1 MPKTEKSKAKTNGT
15 AKEPKAETKSVTW
28 RLPIRV
34 AEEHENDWSE
44 FRAVLDE
51 WAEKGAELEVPEIPE
66 DTTSCC
72 MRVDVETLAE
82 LEKEAKRLSK
92 ATGRRWTA
100 GKVAREVYDR
110 HHGIE

>member
-1 MPKTEKSKAKTNGT
+1 MPQSETSD
-15 AKEPKAETKSVTW
+15 TKSVTW

-34 AEEHENDWSE
+34 AEEHANDWSE
-44 FRAVLDE
+44 FREVLDN
-51 WAEKGAELEVPEIPE
+51 WAEKGDELEAPDPPE

-72 MRVDVETLAE
+72 MRVDRDTLKE

-92 ATGRRWTA
+92 ETGRRWTA

-110 HHGIE
+110 HHGVE